1 MLTLKLLKGGLI
13 IALTTTAVLALA
25 QQPAND
31 VTLPR
36 FYSSPAQTIDISSVP
51 ALREFATNA
60 KSSNGGD
67 WRGSAS
73 SGGRFEEWNAVTAFG
88 ECFIVEF
95 NDQPTPELACYTE
108 PDTVLNVFSSSTGR

>member
-1 MLTLKLLKGGLI
+1 MLTLKLLKRGLI
-13 IALTTTAVLALA
+13 TALTTTAVLALA

-31 VTLPR
+31 VTVPR
-36 FYSSPAQTIDISSVP
+36 FSLPAQTIDISSVP
-51 ALREFATNA
+51 ALRELATNA

-95 NDQPTPELACYTE
+95 NDQPTPEVACYTE
-108 PDTVLNVFSSSTGR
+108 PDTVLNAFSSSAGR